1 MNTAGTSGTHDTE
14 AFNAGNTAGE
24 ASADKM
30 KDTGKID
37 STETPA
43 AGEEMGLPKNE
54 RQPEVEKE
62 TVYIEVL
69 TQEPGSQGR
78 PTDFSYFAEE
88 IPPTSGFR
96 WWYAPIIAA
105 PVVLAAGTTV
115 AAVLLVQRR
124 RRRRELEVA
133 AATKTWLD
141 TLRMRRTQHRRELR
155 AAELAAAAAA
165 TKTWLD
171 TLRIRRARTQE
182 SDLVQPGVKRSR
194 NTIQFVP
201 GQIGAW
207 RDQVPAQIGTW
218 RALAT
223 DRATRLRKL
232 ALSNAQSYADAARA
246 QALATRDSAYQAV
259 NNAGDQISGTAS
271 HTLAFG
277 LGALVSAVA
286 TYVLRW
292 RQRMIE
298 ADSEYSATTGA
309 NRMREEPIL

>member
-1 MNTAGTSGTHDTE
+1 MNTSGTSGTHDTE
-14 AFNAGNTAGE
+14 TFNSGNTSGE
-24 ASADKM
+24 ATADKM
-30 KDTGKID
+30 KKGTGKID

-54 RQPEVEKE
+54 WQPEVEKE

-78 PTDFSYFAEE
+78 PNDFSYFAEE
-88 IPPTSGFR
+88 IPPSSGFR
-96 WWYAPIIAA
+96 WWYAPVIAA
-105 PVVLAAGTTV
+105 PVVIAAGTTL

-124 RRRRELEVA
+124 RKREKLAAAAAAA
-133 AATKTWLD
+133 AATRNWLD
-141 TLRMRRTQHRRELR
+141 TLRMRQALNQ
-155 AAELAAAAAA
+155 AGGLF
-165 TKTWLD
+165 
-171 TLRIRRARTQE
+171 Q
-182 SDLVQPGVKRSR
+182 QGMKRSR
-194 NTIQFVP
+194 SVP
-201 GQIGAW
+201 VQVGAW
-207 RDQVPAQIGTW
+207 RD
-218 RALAT
+218 LAT
-223 DRATRLRKL
+223 DQATRLRKL

-246 QALATRDSAYQAV
+246 QALARRDSAYQAV
-259 NNAGDQISGTAS
+259 NNAGDQISGAAS

-298 ADSEYSATTGA
+298 ADSEYTATTGA

>member
-14 AFNAGNTAGE
+14 TFNSGNTAGE
-24 ASADKM
+24 ATADKM
-30 KDTGKID
+30 KDTGKTG

-62 TVYIEVL
+62 TVYVEVL

-78 PTDFSYFAEE
+78 PSDFSYFAEE

-96 WWYAPIIAA
+96 WWYAPVIAA

-124 RRRRELEVA
+124 RKRELEAA

-141 TLRMRRTQHRRELR
+141 TLLMRRTQHRRDLR
-155 AAELAAAAAA
+155 AAELAAVAAA

-171 TLRIRRARTQE
+171 TLRIRRARTQA
-182 SDLVQPGVKRSR
+182 SDLVQPGVKQSR

-207 RDQVPAQIGTW
+207 REQVPAQMGAW
-218 RALAT
+218 RDLAT
-223 DRATRLRKL
+223 DQAIRLRKL

-259 NNAGDQISGTAS
+259 NNAGDRISGTAS

-298 ADSEYSATTGA
+298 ANSEYTTTTSA
-309 NRMREEPIL
+309 NQMREEPIL